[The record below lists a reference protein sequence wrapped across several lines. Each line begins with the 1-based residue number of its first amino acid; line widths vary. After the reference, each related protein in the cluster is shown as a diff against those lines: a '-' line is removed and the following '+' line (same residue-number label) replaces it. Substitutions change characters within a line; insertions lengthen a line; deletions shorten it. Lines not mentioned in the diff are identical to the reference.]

1 MYAQCDTQKPTK
13 GRCGSVIGVNLH
25 FLALLAYEK
34 TKTEAQ
40 KYSAYPKVRAYFA
53 LVQDA

>member
-13 GRCGSVIGVNLH
+13 GRCGFVIGVNLH